1 LSLTVSLVWAL
12 TYKKAGHLK
21 MFEIARFF
29 LYTTTGDF
37 GKGYNAISLDRTT
50 TSLGAG
56 LNANGVLYYKLETTT
71 DSATKKMI
79 QTSK

>member
-1 LSLTVSLVWAL
+1 
-12 TYKKAGHLK
+12 